1 MNNDKFYKTVILGIE
16 SVLKN
21 ELDKFTL
28 DDMGGGYKAYS
39 IKKPGKELSQ
49 AAQAAI
55 YDVYVPLTSHAFGA
69 DMTLY
74 WRTRKEE
81 QYMERTE
88 ELVLVADKNN
98 DLVGWTS
105 YSLVKADKS
114 TIIYNDSSGITPPHQ
129 KNKLMSRLFQ
139 KRVSDCIAEYADE
152 NIPLLFATR
161 TETPVMYAMQKK
173 LTDMLYPSPDYPTP
187 DFIGDQALIMA
198 DWLGQKD
205 KLDKKSLIIRNA
217 YAMLDELYGELP
229 SSGDEVLDQWIRHQV
244 GPLDAFLL
252 IGVGN

>member
-1 MNNDKFYKTVILGIE
+1 MNINNFNNTVIPKITA
-16 SVLKN
+16 VLKH
-21 ELDKFTL
+21 ERDKFTL

-55 YDVYVPLTSHAFGA
+55 YDAYVLLTSHAFGT

-81 QYMERTE
+81 QYMEQTE

-114 TIIYNDSSGITPPHQ
+114 TIVYNDSSGITPPHQ
-129 KNKLMSRLFQ
+129 KKN
-139 KRVSDCIAEYADE
+139 
-152 NIPLLFATR
+152 
-161 TETPVMYAMQKK
+161 
-173 LTDMLYPSPDYPTP
+173 
-187 DFIGDQALIMA
+187 
-198 DWLGQKD
+198 
-205 KLDKKSLIIRNA
+205 
-217 YAMLDELYGELP
+217 
-229 SSGDEVLDQWIRHQV
+229 
-244 GPLDAFLL
+244 
-252 IGVGN
+252 